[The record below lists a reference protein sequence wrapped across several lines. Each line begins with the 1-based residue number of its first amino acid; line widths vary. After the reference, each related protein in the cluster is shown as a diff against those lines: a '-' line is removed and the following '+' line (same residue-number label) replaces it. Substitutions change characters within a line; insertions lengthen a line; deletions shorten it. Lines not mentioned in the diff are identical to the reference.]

1 MSTLSPVSVQSRVA
15 GPHPRTQSSW
25 GLWQIETHPPRREV
39 DEEAGPIWHRKPCPL
54 VWNIKDTPARGNTS
68 SWGCGLPEW
77 VRGPRSMPRFDC
89 WRAAATGLDTVVFW
103 LKRIPGK
110 NIKQHHQRE
119 THPRGVRGD
128 QVQLLPPVE
137 SQKLCPHAFQSEM
150 WCDSL
155 CEMLPTREPHHRLRL
170 RVSTGGWSHG
180 SPLSRIHPNLDSQK
194 ESECSTQTTLFV

>member
-1 MSTLSPVSVQSRVA
+1 MGPVADRDTSSQKGGGWGSRACLAQETLSSCMKYQRHSCQREHELLRMRTARVGQGA
-15 GPHPRTQSSW
+15 QKHAQ
-25 GLWQIETHPPRREV
+25 
-39 DEEAGPIWHRKPCPL
+39 
-54 VWNIKDTPARGNTS
+54 VWLLTS
-68 SWGCGLPEW
+68 S
-77 VRGPRSMPRFDC
+77 SH
-89 WRAAATGLDTVVFW
+89 RAWHTVVFW